1 MISISILVQAHLV
14 TEPFFSI
21 KMDRADVEVVRN
33 DGFGM
38 TMTVGMEWTVAG
50 VLEDALIGCADD
62 RCIIQRVKVY
72 NFRLNGRFFKNF
84 KAKLEQR
91 RKAMKAM
98 KARKAKKKA
107 MNANER
113 DEVHEDHESPA
124 INDNFSNEDFFDW
137 LVNDD

>member
-14 TEPFFSI
+14 TEPFFPI
-21 KMDRADVEVVRN
+21 KMDRTDVEVVRN
-33 DGFGM
+33 DDFGM

-72 NFRLNGRFFKNF
+72 NFRLNGRCFKNF

-98 KARKAKKKA
+98 KAKLKAT
-107 MNANER
+107 M
-113 DEVHEDHESPA
+113 
-124 INDNFSNEDFFDW
+124 
-137 LVNDD
+137 

>member
-1 MISISILVQAHLV
+1 M
-14 TEPFFSI
+14 
-21 KMDRADVEVVRN
+21 EVVRN
-33 DGFGM
+33 DDFGM

-72 NFRLNGRFFKNF
+72 NFRLNGRCFKNF
-84 KAKLEQR
+84 KAKLGAE
-91 RKAMKAM
+91 KEGHEGNE

-107 MNANER
+107 MKANER

-124 INDNFSNEDFFDW
+124 TNDNFSNEDFFDW